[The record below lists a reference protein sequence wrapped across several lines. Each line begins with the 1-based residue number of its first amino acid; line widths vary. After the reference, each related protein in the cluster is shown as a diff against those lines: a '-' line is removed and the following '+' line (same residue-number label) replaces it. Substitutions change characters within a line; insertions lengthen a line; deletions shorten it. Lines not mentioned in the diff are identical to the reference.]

1 VSESAFTVWGGIFA
15 AALLALAALALLV
28 STNSDGRKPKP
39 PLAAECAALIR
50 EAKEL
55 EEVASAAFTKALA
68 AADTAARATVELE
81 NAETHRDEC
90 DHLQGETAHALQQ
103 ALERLSTGDEVV
115 SREPSSEASR
125 AAMTAYRQG
134 AISVEQLQT
143 LWQQLD
149 GWDATH
155 EEQSHELT
163 RLRADDVEA
172 RRRYDAAALMERS
185 ARQSC
190 EIAQVAA
197 RALTD
202 EAAEAAREA
211 QVARLAAQDCLRQRR
226 AA

>member
-1 VSESAFTVWGGIFA
+1 MSESAFSVWGGIFA
-15 AALLALAALALLV
+15 AALLAVAALALLV
-28 STNSDGRKPKP
+28 SSHPNGRKTAVDCR
-39 PLAAECAALIR
+39 LLIAEAR
-50 EAKEL
+50 EL
-55 EEVASAAFTKALA
+55 EEIASAAFAKALE
-68 AADTAARATVELE
+68 AADTAAHASIELE

-90 DHLQGETAHALQQ
+90 DRLQLASARALEKALQ
-103 ALERLSTGDEVV
+103 RLSTEDVV
-115 SREPSSEASR
+115 MPKQPVGEASR
-125 AAMTAYRQG
+125 AAMVAYRQG

-143 LWQQLD
+143 IWQQID
-149 GWDATH
+149 GWDATQ

-185 ARQSC
+185 ARQAS

-211 QVARLAAQDCLRQRR
+211 QVARLAAQDCQRR
-226 AA
+226 SRHRLD